1 MRLLID
7 ENLSESLVEK
17 LRDLFPQSLH
27 VRLLGH
33 GGATDQQVWDLARE
47 HGCML
52 LTRDEDYAGLSV
64 LRGAP
69 PKVIL
74 VRLGNC
80 TTADVVQLIRDRESV
95 IREFAAYTDA
105 AFLALA

>member
-7 ENLSESLVEK
+7 ENLSESLVDA
-17 LRDLFPQSLH
+17 LQDLFPDSLH
-27 VRLLGH
+27 VRIMGH
-33 GGATDQQVWDLARE
+33 GGATDAEIWMLARE
-47 HGCML
+47 LGCTL
-52 LTRDEDYAGLSV
+52 LTRDQDYEGLSV

-80 TTADVVQLIRDRESV
+80 TTADVIRLIHDREST
-95 IREFAAYTDA
+95 IREFGDHLEA
-105 AFLALA
+105 AFLALG

>member
-7 ENLSESLVEK
+7 ENLSEALVEA
-17 LRDLFPQSLH
+17 LADLFPDSLH
-27 VRLLGH
+27 VRLLGR
-33 GGATDQQVWDLARE
+33 GGAGDEEIWQLARD

-52 LTRDEDYAGLSV
+52 LTRDEDYAGMSV
-64 LRGAP
+64 LRSAP

-80 TTADVVQLIRDRESV
+80 TTADVIRLLRDREST
-95 IREFAAYTDA
+95 IREFHDHPDA
-105 AFLALA
+105 AFLALG